1 MNERAMLK
9 RRIDA
14 LDFFIHETVLFLDT
28 HPCDQK
34 AMQMLRDYR
43 RRRREAI
50 ADYEARFGSY
60 IKTVDD
66 VNPKDYWNWLD
77 SPWPWEREV

>member
-14 LDFFIHETVLFLDT
+14 LDFSIHETVLFLDT

-43 RRRREAI
+43 RRRREAR
-50 ADYEARFGSY
+50 ACRNGACRVHRYGARQLY
-60 IKTVDD
+60 T
-66 VNPKDYWNWLD
+66 
-77 SPWPWEREV
+77 